1 MRFRIYIKKWKMS
14 QWTPLEA
21 ANGANEFATEK
32 EALAYTGDL
41 RNKFGGDYETYF
53 KIAPIAPAISGY
65 LEYEL
70 HKAYPNKGDSILAGP
85 DGYVIIDENFLS
97 FLYPEHAETIQA
109 MKGEFSRIMDAYDIT
124 VSEEYEKEY
133 HCGSL
138 VWKSARGGIEN
149 QEWKND
155 FVFIGV
161 SSAYALAGDW
171 KICLYAELDKDAD
184 TDLGN
189 GYDNFL

>member
-1 MRFRIYIKKWKMS
+1 MS
-14 QWTPLEA
+14 QWAPLEVS
-21 ANGANEFATEK
+21 NGANAFDTEE

-41 RNKFGGDYETYF
+41 RNKFGDDYETYF
-53 KIAPIAPAISGY
+53 KIAPIVPAISEY
-65 LEYEL
+65 LEYAL
-70 HKAYPNKGDSILAGP
+70 RKASPNKGDGILTGSG
-85 DGYVIIDENFLS
+85 GYVMIDENFLS

-109 MKGEFSRIMDAYDIT
+109 MKGEFSKIMDAYDIT
-124 VSEEYEKEY
+124 VSEEYEKDY

-138 VWKSARGGIEN
+138 VWKSKHSGIGC

-161 SSAYALAGDW
+161 SSAYTLAGDW

-184 TDLGN
+184 MELGD
-189 GYDNFL
+189 GYDNYL